1 MGDGF
6 KAHDPRHGGRYGRQV
21 QLGPLGLARRYVE
34 VSVAEDEKRV
44 PTVELPI
51 PETAEERAALVKARK
66 GGRPK
71 RAVGARSAAERMK
84 AYRERRKGGK

>member
-34 VSVAEDEKRV
+34 VSVAE
-44 PTVELPI
+44 
-51 PETAEERAALVKARK
+51 EERAALVKARK

-84 AYRERRKGGK
+84 AYRERRKAGK